1 MIDNPFLPSPSQAAA
16 WSEGFTKGIAA
27 IASPEP
33 GENVDA
39 DDIEA
44 FNQGVA
50 TGEKARGWA
59 WTSGIP
65 CGPASGMVLFT
76 KRGWR
81 SMAPRSRMASGS
93 CGSGT

>member
-50 TGEKARGWA
+50 TGEESARLGMDL
-59 WTSGIP
+59 GDP

-81 SMAPRSRMASGS
+81 TMAPRSRMASGS